1 MCDPISVGIG
11 VLGGAFAVR
20 EQRKAADAARDAARI
35 QAEAQGDAAA
45 ERAAAE
51 GEATNRAN
59 AKLADDQRR
68 RREQASLISR
78 GSTPTFSLGDSAL
91 TPGVSPITS
100 PPRLQSRGLPARMT
114 AALISRGGPSTGFG
128 GGSSGGARPGQQV
141 NLQ

>member
-1 MCDPISVGIG
+1 MCDPISIGIG

-20 EQRKAADAARDAARI
+20 EQRKAADSAKEAARI

-100 PPRLQSRGLPARMT
+100 PPRLQSRSTTAR
-114 AALISRGGPSTGFG
+114 AASLISRGSPTTGFG
-128 GGSSGGARPGQQV
+128 GGSAGGSRNQMQV
-141 NLQ
+141 ALQ